1 MEFKSLHE
9 LIVENEQKSQDYV
22 LFLEDEIPRTKLIE
36 AYMAKYIPEQKYVVF
51 NNSHD
56 AAIFSEQHYDN
67 IKWFSI
73 DFWLL
78 DGMTSEAFALYLKR
92 KGNDGSNVFCHSNS
106 PEGAERIQEILP
118 HVKIKQ
124 VPTNISCMVEF

>member
-1 MEFKSLHE
+1 MDFKSLQQLIQEHE
-9 LIVENEQKSQDYV
+9 ERTTNYV
-22 LFLEDEIPRTKLIE
+22 LFLEDDVMRTKLIE
-36 AYMAKYIPEQKYVVF
+36 AYMAKYIPEQQYVMF

-56 AAIFSEQHYDN
+56 AAKFTLDHYDN

-78 DGMTSEAFALYLKR
+78 DGMTSEAFALFLKK
-92 KGNDGSNVFCHSNS
+92 KGNDGNNVFCHSDS
-106 PEGAERIQEILP
+106 PEGAERIQQILP
-118 HVKIKQ
+118 KIKIKK